1 MNLNENALNQGA
13 AAGGLVI
20 VMKLIAYLIGVEA
33 YLGTSVGLGS
43 MVFIIA
49 GMCISCIA
57 TRKADGHL
65 PFRAA
70 FYTAWSAAAVSTF
83 LVFVFEAVLFT
94 FVDSQMAEKVLDFTM
109 ESMQADLSG
118 LADLPE
124 ALIEDTKSS
133 IIWWSGAFG
142 KALGWL
148 IGLIFWAVLAAIVGA
163 VLKREEPNAIH

>member
-1 MNLNENALNQGA
+1 
-13 AAGGLVI
+13 
-20 VMKLIAYLIGVEA
+20 
-33 YLGTSVGLGS
+33 
-43 MVFIIA
+43 
-49 GMCISCIA
+49 
-57 TRKADGHL
+57 
-65 PFRAA
+65 
-70 FYTAWSAAAVSTF
+70 
-83 LVFVFEAVLFT
+83 
-94 FVDSQMAEKVLDFTM
+94 M